1 MLLSRAITL
10 RAADHSNMF
19 TAAGHAGADA
29 AAAAAAAAAEEAA
42 AAQRQVAQE
51 GAVRPVEEVLL
62 EVEALA

>member
-19 TAAGHAGADA
+19 TAAGHAGVD
-29 AAAAAAAAAEEAA
+29 AAAAAAAEEAA

>member
-1 MLLSRAITL
+1 
-10 RAADHSNMF
+10 MF
-19 TAAGHAGADA
+19 TAAGHAGAD
-29 AAAAAAAAAEEAA
+29 AAAAAAAAEEAA

>member
-10 RAADHSNMF
+10 RAADQSNMF
-19 TAAGHAGADA
+19 TAVGHAAAD

>member
-19 TAAGHAGADA
+19 TAAGHAGAD

>member
-1 MLLSRAITL
+1 
-10 RAADHSNMF
+10 MF
-19 TAAGHAGADA
+19 TAVGHAAAD